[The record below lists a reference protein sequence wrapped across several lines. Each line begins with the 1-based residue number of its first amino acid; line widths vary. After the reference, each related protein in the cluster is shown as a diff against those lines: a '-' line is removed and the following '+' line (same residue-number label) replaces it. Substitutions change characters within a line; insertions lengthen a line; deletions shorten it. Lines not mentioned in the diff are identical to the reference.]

1 MDVLSL
7 LVVLQVEVSQFH
19 INPLSDSNTRSLI
32 SPLHVEGMI
41 TSVVNRTMVTKSHG
55 PSITVQRITQ
65 E

>member
-1 MDVLSL
+1 MIIM
-7 LVVLQVEVSQFH
+7 QTEVSQFH
-19 INPLSDSNTRSLI
+19 INPLSDSSTRSLI
-32 SPLHVEGMI
+32 SPLHAEGMI